1 MVQFCAFCF
10 RFDQWRQSKKHRVTL
25 GEIIRS
31 YRKTADLSQKKLAER
46 ADLRY
51 GVSLT
56 DSCISWK
63 TTERMLRWGYE
74 KLAKA

>member
-1 MVQFCAFCF
+1 MMVESNINEGNQPIP
-10 RFDQWRQSKKHRVTL
+10 KNP
-25 GEIIRS
+25 
-31 YRKTADLSQKKLAER
+31 

-56 DSCISWK
+56 DSCINWE

-74 KLAKA
+74 KLAKVVAVV